1 MELLDGD
8 SAVFMY
14 MQSVNYLV
22 GTSYTLKPRLV
33 FIKITTMKVLN
44 EIEYDIPIIDASN
57 WGSASFQSIIQ
68 TIGNDIIAA
77 FDITPTSNYL
87 QSGIVKL
94 SSTGEIEWCNL
105 YEPNI
110 EEDSFEILHDII
122 EALDGDYTAVGA
134 MFLTLESPNKQ
145 WLLKLDACG

>member
-1 MELLDGD
+1 
-8 SAVFMY
+8 